1 MFGFL
6 PELISRFNRIVP
18 FSPLHRSTLKEI
30 IQIKL
35 QNYQREFEEEGF
47 KLHIEPNV
55 VDFIIEEALRRQTGA
70 RGLDVIISKYLEEV
84 AFETFGKS
92 DEGEIILTLD
102 TGGVSHIVKRRA

>member
-1 MFGFL
+1 MKR
-6 PELISRFNRIVP
+6 ISWMAMALATGIMGAAAP
-18 FSPLHRSTLKEI
+18 AAHA
-30 IQIKL
+30 IKL
-35 QNYQREFEEEGF
+35 ENYQREFEEEGF
-47 KLHIEPNV
+47 KLHIEPKV